1 MGRIRRNSIAHSA
14 SSQFSVWKVGKYI
27 RLSRDDGNNESESI
41 VNQRKILDEKI
52 PEFFEDDYEII
63 DEYIDD
69 GRTGTSD
76 DTRPNFLRLVEDVKI
91 GRINCIITKNLSRAF
106 RNSANQGKFLEEF
119 IPLYHTRFISLYEP
133 HIDTFLNP
141 EIVHSLEV
149 SITGFIN
156 EQYAYKTS
164 IDVRRTF
171 DTKRRKGEFIGSFA
185 PYGYQKKLGDKNSLI
200 IDEEAAEVVK
210 DIYHW
215 FVNEGM
221 SKCGIT
227 RRLNELGIPNPST
240 YKRKKG
246 FNYCNPRMYNSTGL
260 WGVKTIRE
268 ILLNEVYIGNMVQG
282 RQKIISYKV
291 HDRVATDEK
300 DWYIVKNTHEP
311 IIDIE
316 TFEKAQ
322 RLHEKDTRVPPGK
335 RKVYLFSGFLRCADC
350 NQSMTRHVSKNYAY
364 YHCTTYTR
372 KLKSVCT
379 KHTVRE
385 DILEK
390 AVLTA
395 IQKQISLVDD
405 LSKMIEEIS
414 NAPVLHAESN
424 RINNLLCEKK
434 KEIEKLSSITDTLY
448 MDWKSGEISR
458 EEYRR
463 IKEKYIL
470 QTEQL
475 QAVIAKLEEEKET
488 LANGIQTDETYFMTF
503 LKHKNITRLERGILV
518 ELVDKIYV
526 HEGGALTI
534 VFRFADQHRRVLT
547 YIENKQEYKPSAM

>member
-1 MGRIRRNSIAHSA
+1 MGRRKRNSIVNSA
-14 SSQFSVWKVGKYI
+14 SSQFRVWKVGKYI

-52 PEFFEDDYEII
+52 PEYFEDDYEII

-76 DTRPNFLRLVEDVKI
+76 DTRPAFLRLVEDVKH
-91 GRINCIITKNLSRAF
+91 GRINCIVTKNLSRAF

-164 IDVRRTF
+164 QDVRRTF
-171 DTKRRKGEFIGSFA
+171 DTKRKKGEFIGAFA
-185 PYGYQKKLGDKNSLI
+185 PYGYQKKPDDKNSFM
-200 IDEEAAEVVK
+200 IDEEAAEVVR

-221 SKCGIT
+221 SKMGIT

-246 FNYCNPRMYNSTGL
+246 LHYENPRLHNSTGL
-260 WGVKTIRE
+260 WGVKTVRE
-268 ILLNEVYIGNMVQG
+268 ILLNEMYIGNMVQG
-282 RQKIISYKV
+282 RQKVVSYKV
-291 HDRVATDEK
+291 HNRIATGEE
-300 DWYIVKNTHEP
+300 DWYIVRNTHEP
-311 IIDIE
+311 IIDRE

-322 RLHEKDTRVPPGK
+322 RIHEKDTRISPGK
-335 RKVYLFSGFLRCADC
+335 RKLYLFSGFLRCADC
-350 NQSMTRHVSKNYAY
+350 NQSMTRHVSKGYAY

-372 KLKSVCT
+372 KLKSLCS
-379 KHTVRE
+379 KHTIRE
-385 DILEK
+385 DAVER
-390 AVLTA
+390 AVLLA
-395 IQKQISLVDD
+395 IQKQIALVDD
-405 LSKMIEEIS
+405 LSTIIEEIS
-414 NAPVLHAESN
+414 NAPTRNTESK
-424 RINNLLCEKK
+424 RIDHLLYMKQ
-434 KEIEKLSSITDTLY
+434 KELEKLSSITDTLY
-448 MDWKSGEISR
+448 MDWRGGEISR
-458 EEYRR
+458 EEYKRM
-463 IKEKYIL
+463 KEKYSVQI
-470 QTEQL
+470 EQL
-475 QAVIAKLEEEKET
+475 QAVITKLEEEKET
-488 LANGIQTDETYFMTF
+488 LTNGIQKDEPYFMTF
-503 LKHKNITRLERGILV
+503 LKHKNITHLERGILV
-518 ELVDKIYV
+518 ELVDQIYV

-547 YIENKQEYKPSAM
+547 YIENQQEYKSPAV